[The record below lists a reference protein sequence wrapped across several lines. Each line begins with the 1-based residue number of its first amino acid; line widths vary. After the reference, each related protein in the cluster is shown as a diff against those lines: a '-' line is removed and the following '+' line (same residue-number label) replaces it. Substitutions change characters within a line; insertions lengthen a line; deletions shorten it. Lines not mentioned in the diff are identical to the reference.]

1 MNVSVRHSLTAL
13 HSSHPS
19 TLTPQITQKWDN
31 VTACAKGRDPE
42 STGTFRPSFAP
53 QFDAGDAVRV
63 GLIIG
68 VVTSC
73 TILTLVLIAT
83 GIWYFVRRR
92 RQRRL
97 LLAPKERPS
106 SATYLAEQKNGRYSA
121 VAWTPDTDK
130 RFYVRALP
138 HLPRSFL
145 SGNQRAD
152 AVRGPRRV
160 VHAMLLQD
168 PADPSTYPD
177 PISLSHSPGSPAA
190 INSASSGQGLTPPG
204 SATHHQRE
212 YSGLPEI

>member
-145 SGNQRAD
+145 LGINELMLSARHAALSMRCFYRIPRTLVHIPILYLYRTAPGAQRLSIRLHRA
-152 AVRGPRRV
+152 RV
-160 VHAMLLQD
+160 
-168 PADPSTYPD
+168 
-177 PISLSHSPGSPAA
+177 
-190 INSASSGQGLTPPG
+190 
-204 SATHHQRE
+204 
-212 YSGLPEI
+212 